1 MIGRIVD
8 LSFGINRKQRL
19 TLELD
24 GDFRE
29 QYDRLHEAENL
40 DIEIK
45 KYRAKRSLNANA
57 YFHVLVNK
65 IARCLGD
72 SEEQTKKNL
81 VVDYGVL
88 AKDKN
93 GRTIGFKLP
102 TSVDV
107 DLIYPYVK
115 CFDTRQE
122 NGVTFNCYLVY
133 KETHKMDTSEMAKL
147 IDGAI
152 DVAKELG
159 IETETPAQLA
169 KYKESWERK
178 E

>member
-8 LSFGINRKQRL
+8 LALGLNNKQRL
-19 TLELD
+19 TVELD
-24 GDFRE
+24 IDCRE
-29 QYDRLHEAENL
+29 LFNELQGVDL
-40 DIEIK
+40 DIDIK
-45 KYRAKRSLNANA
+45 KHREKRSLNANA

-72 SEEQTKKNL
+72 GDEQTKKNL
-81 VVDYGVL
+81 VVDYGAL
-88 AKDKN
+88 AKDKD

-102 TSVDV
+102 ESVDV

-152 DVAKELG
+152 NVARELG
-159 IETETPAQLA
+159 IETDTPAQLA

>member
-1 MIGRIVD
+1 MI
-8 LSFGINRKQRL
+8 
-19 TLELD
+19 
-24 GDFRE
+24 
-29 QYDRLHEAENL
+29 
-40 DIEIK
+40 
-45 KYRAKRSLNANA
+45 
-57 YFHVLVNK
+57 
-65 IARCLGD
+65 
-72 SEEQTKKNL
+72 
-81 VVDYGVL
+81 
-88 AKDKN
+88 

-152 DVAKELG
+152 NVARELG
-159 IETETPAQLA
+159 IETDTPAQLA